1 MKKRKRLSGIAYKL
15 QMTRWRQ
22 KAWRD
27 NPAHMEAI
35 RGRAIKNAAYNRKTK
50 HIILIDVVSLWPKLM
65 TPKEFKIQCLGIYPA
80 ELNVRSLVN
89 RLTRHKLMAY
99 DAGRALWVNQCNL
112 EGDDSD
118 ATELPSSKSP

>member
-1 MKKRKRLSGIAYKL
+1 MKKRKRLSGIAFKL

-27 NPAHMEAI
+27 NPTHMEAI
-35 RGRAIKNAAYNRKTK
+35 RCRAIKNAAYNRKTK

-89 RLTRHKLMAY
+89 RLTRHNLVAY
-99 DAGRALWVNQCNL
+99 DPSRALWVNRCNP
-112 EGDDSD
+112 EEDDSN